1 MKLIFFGTP
10 QFAVPTLE
18 KLVKEKFE
26 IALVVTNPDEPA
38 GRSQALRAPP
48 VKITAEKFDL
58 SVFQPRK
65 LKDPGVR
72 ERLSEF
78 HLDAGVIVAY
88 GHILPQWLIDI
99 PRLGCINLH
108 ASLLPKYRGAAPIPW
123 AIIHGEKI
131 TGVTTMKIDA
141 GMDTGDMLLQR
152 KIEITL
158 SDTRESLEHRLGAI
172 GADLMVETLRG
183 LEQGT
188 IPARRQDQSRATL
201 APMLKKED
209 GKIDWFF
216 TAEEISRRVRAL
228 EPWPG
233 AYSTFRG
240 KMVHIRSAVPLAARA
255 TAAREIGEMSAED
268 NRLNIACGQQTMLE
282 VREIQL
288 EGRKRMN
295 AREFLNGARLRSGEK
310 FGA

>member
-18 KLVKEKFE
+18 KLVEAKFE
-26 IALVVTNPDEPA
+26 IELVVTNPDEPV
-38 GRSQALRAPP
+38 GRSQALHAPP
-48 VKITAEKFDL
+48 VKDTAEKFRL
-58 SVFQPRK
+58 NIFQPRK

-78 HLDAGVIVAY
+78 HPDAGVIVAY

-99 PRLGCINLH
+99 PHLGCINLH

-123 AIIHGEKI
+123 AIIHGEQI

-141 GMDTGDMLLQR
+141 GMDTGDVLLQR
-152 KIEITL
+152 EAEIAPD
-158 SDTRESLEHRLGAI
+158 DTRESLEKRLSVI
-172 GADLMVETLRG
+172 GANLMVETLRG

-188 IPARRQDQSRATL
+188 IEPKPQDSNRATL

-209 GKIDWFF
+209 GKMDWSL
-216 TAEEISRRVRAL
+216 TAEEIARRVRGL

-233 AYSTFRG
+233 SYSTFRG
-240 KMVHIRSAVPLAARA
+240 KTVNVRAAVPAAIQPRA
-255 TAAREIGEMSAED
+255 PHEIGELIAEG
-268 NRLNIACGQQTMLE
+268 NRLIVACGKGTSLE
-282 VREIQL
+282 VLEIQL
-288 EGRKRMN
+288 EGRKRMS
-295 AREFLNGARLRSGEK
+295 AREFLNGARLRFSET